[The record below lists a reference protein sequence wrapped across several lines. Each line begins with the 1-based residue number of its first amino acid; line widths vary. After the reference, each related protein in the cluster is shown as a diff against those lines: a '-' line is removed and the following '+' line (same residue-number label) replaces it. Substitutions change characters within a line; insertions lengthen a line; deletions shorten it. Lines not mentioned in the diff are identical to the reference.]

1 MIQEIIVFIIILII
15 SMIVQKMIRK
25 DILGPFYPIALR
37 LSFIG
42 VIVHELSH
50 YVLNLAVGIIPK
62 KIEIKWKSDDKKRRS
77 PQGAVYSKPRSLL
90 QAFFICLAPLY
101 ISTWLAFL
109 TLYIALSANFNPVIR
124 VVSGLICI
132 SLVLGAAPSN
142 QDFNNIPNAFRKDPI
157 HSLYQIF
164 LVILSSL
171 ILWIIIQF
179 SQIIFLLDVFYYF
192 TIIGIYFILKFIFI
206 GSRDLIHKVQSLNYR
221 KPPKVRIKPFTRKHY
236 KPKKPHTEW

>member
-1 MIQEIIVFIIILII
+1 MMQELVVFAIILLI
-15 SMIVQKMIRK
+15 SIFARRMIRK
-25 DILGPFYPIALR
+25 DVIGPFYPIMLR
-37 LSFIG
+37 LNFIG
-42 VIVHELSH
+42 VVVHELSH
-50 YVLNLAVGIIPK
+50 YLMNLAVGIIPK
-62 KIEIKWKSDDKKRRS
+62 GIKIKWRSDDKKIRA
-77 PQGAVYSKPRSLL
+77 PHGAVYSKPRSLI
-90 QAFFICLAPLY
+90 QALFICLAPLY

-157 HSLYQIF
+157 HSLYQMF

-179 SQIIFLLDVFYYF
+179 TQIIFLLDIFYYF
-192 TIIGIYFILKFIFI
+192 IIIGIYFILKFTFI
-206 GSRDLIHKVQSLNYR
+206 GSCSLIHKIQSLNYR
-221 KPPKVRIKPFTRKHY
+221 KSPKVRIKPFTRKHY
-236 KPKKPHTEW
+236 KPKKPHIEW

>member
-1 MIQEIIVFIIILII
+1 MIQEILVFIIILII
-15 SMIVQKMIRK
+15 SMIAQKMIRK
-25 DILGPFYPIALR
+25 DILGPFYPIVLR
-37 LSFIG
+37 LVFIG
-42 VIVHELSH
+42 VVVHEISH
-50 YVLNLAVGIIPK
+50 YIMNLAVGIIPK
-62 KIEIKWKSDDKKRRS
+62 KIEIKWRSDDKKRRS
-77 PQGAVYSKPRSLL
+77 PHGVVYSKPRSLL

-109 TLYIALSANFNPVIR
+109 SLYIILSSNFNPIIR
-124 VVSGLICI
+124 VISGLICI
-132 SLVLGAAPSN
+132 SIILGAAPSA
-142 QDFNNIPNAFRKDPI
+142 QDFNNIPNTFRNDPT

-179 SQIIFLLDVFYYF
+179 THIFFLLDVFYYF

-206 GSRDLIHKVQSLNYR
+206 DFRKLIHKIQSFNYR
-221 KPPKVRIKPFTRKHY
+221 KPSKVRFKPFTHKHY

>member
-50 YVLNLAVGIIPK
+50 YVMNLAVGIIPK
-62 KIEIKWKSDDKKRRS
+62 KIEIN
-77 PQGAVYSKPRSLL
+77 KPRSLL